1 MQQLVCIR
9 VLSFPISTFLGL
21 FEMKVSAKFQLYY
34 GQSDTIL
41 PFSGCSGDSQSLLG
55 LIFLN
60 LRSAAW

>member
-1 MQQLVCIR
+1 MHQLVCIS

-21 FEMKVSAKFQLYY
+21 FEIKVSAKFQLDY
-34 GQSDTIL
+34 GQSDAIL
-41 PFSGCSGDSQSLLG
+41 PFSGCSDDSQSLLG